1 MLISLAFFIGSAVF
15 DLYPLYVS
23 AVFAIVVAFGQ
34 SRKQMADLLTWLMKR
49 IGRQNLKPKQLIYP
63 IANIFIVLSLFFF
76 QHSDA
81 MIEFVD
87 YATDSIVLGLLG
99 FLWVT

>member
-34 SRKQMADLLTWLMKR
+34 SRKQMADLLAWLMKR
-49 IGRQNLKPKQLIYP
+49 IGRQNLQSAYFWCPNL
-63 IANIFIVLSLFFF
+63 
-76 QHSDA
+76 
-81 MIEFVD
+81 
-87 YATDSIVLGLLG
+87 
-99 FLWVT
+99 